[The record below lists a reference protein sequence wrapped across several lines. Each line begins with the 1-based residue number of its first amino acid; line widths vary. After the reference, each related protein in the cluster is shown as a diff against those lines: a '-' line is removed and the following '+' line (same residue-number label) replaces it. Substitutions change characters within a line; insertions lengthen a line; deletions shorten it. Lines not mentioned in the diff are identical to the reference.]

1 MLVNNENG
9 AVAPIGEISQV
20 LKAARSRAVLHTDA
34 VQGLMKVP
42 VDARSLGADLI
53 SLSAHKVHGLKG
65 CGALYIR
72 KSLRLPPFI
81 CGGGQESGFR
91 SGTQAVPQ
99 ISAFGAACSA
109 GMADAGA
116 ADRMAKL
123 RDHIV
128 GRLRAQ
134 IPDCVCLYGDAP
146 HILTV
151 SIPGCP
157 SQPTL
162 NLLSQ
167 KEIYVSAGSACSRG
181 KRSHVLTA
189 MGIDPK
195 VIDCAIRVSLSRFST
210 LEDADALCDGLLDVR
225 SSFVKSPGARR

>member
-123 RDHIV
+123 RDHIF

-146 HILTV
+146 ISLQSQYRAAPASRH
-151 SIPGCP
+151 SICSLKKRFTYRQVPLAAGA
-157 SQPTL
+157 
-162 NLLSQ
+162 
-167 KEIYVSAGSACSRG
+167 SAATC
-181 KRSHVLTA
+181 
-189 MGIDPK
+189 
-195 VIDCAIRVSLSRFST
+195 
-210 LEDADALCDGLLDVR
+210 
-225 SSFVKSPGARR
+225 